1 MMLAAAT
8 IAALACAQD
17 GLSDLLERLAHAMD
31 DAVLQI
37 NKAARRGPEK
47 PSEHLD
53 RALEDQRE
61 VLQALDDLLKA
72 IDKSP
77 D

>member
-1 MMLAAAT
+1 MMLSAAM

-37 NKAARRGPEK
+37 HKAARKGPEK
-47 PSEHLD
+47 PIEHLD

-61 VLQALDDLLKA
+61 VLQVLDELLKDLENA
-72 IDKSP
+72 P
-77 D
+77 G